1 MLKKVSGPCPRG
13 AHSLLR
19 GANRQTDRQQKHQKT
34 ATAGVGRDGE
44 SAEYMETEVV
54 YLEE

>member
-1 MLKKVSGPCPRG
+1 MHMCMYNTPLYR
-13 AHSLLR
+13 
-19 GANRQTDRQQKHQKT
+19 ANRQTDRQQKHQKT